1 MLHIPRDGDLRA
13 LSRSVCDFAVAGL
26 CARDLKLTKHLSI
39 HADERTHVNL
49 GIISWKTLVGFIV
62 HVDPKH
68 EDAYRSQLPP
78 CLSVAHH
85 SMLVYIQ
92 AF

>member
-1 MLHIPRDGDLRA
+1 MPC
-13 LSRSVCDFAVAGL
+13 LSRRSGYSGDWREWVTDERYDSI
-26 CARDLKLTKHLSI
+26 CASLQAQAQHI

-62 HVDPKH
+62 HADPKH